1 MAEEKRISAGLS
13 HPQTF
18 LEIKMIEREK
28 NKNFSFHRTIASCVL
43 SFFVNEKFSFGPRN
57 EFAYFYLKKK
67 HRKIS
72 FKGFYSKLCV
82 FIKYVIFTVSIAP
95 FFLLCV

>member
-18 LEIKMIEREK
+18 LVIKIIEREK
-28 NKNFSFHRTIASCVL
+28 IRIFSFHRTIAGYVL
-43 SFFVNEKFSFGPRN
+43 SFFVKEQLSFGPRN

-67 HRKIS
+67 ASKNFILGLF
-72 FKGFYSKLCV
+72 FKALCFY
-82 FIKYVIFTVSIAP
+82 
-95 FFLLCV
+95 

>member
-67 HRKIS
+67 SIEKFHFRAFFQS
-72 FKGFYSKLCV
+72 FV
-82 FIKYVIFTVSIAP
+82 
-95 FFLLCV
+95 FLLSM